1 MMLRL
6 AFSKIKNCDS
16 VIQFD
21 FMKIVFNSSEIGILL
36 NTHEWFCWVEQ
47 DISTISCK
55 VNLSGT

>member
-36 NTHEWFCWVEQ
+36 NTHE
-47 DISTISCK
+47 
-55 VNLSGT
+55 